1 MIGRKLRM
9 EELQRELDRVIN
21 KIDRTDI
28 QKIILFGSLTR
39 GQSSLTSDIDLI
51 IVKKTKEG
59 FLDRLDSVYKEIEPN
74 LAVDILVYT
83 PQEIDDM
90 SQWNNF
96 IKRAFKEGKV
106 LYET

>member
-1 MIGRKLRM
+1 MIGRKPRI
-9 EELQRELDRVIN
+9 EELQRELDRIIN

-28 QKIILFGSLTR
+28 QKIILFGSLTK
-39 GQSSLTSDIDLI
+39 GQSGLTSDIDLI
-51 IVKKTKEG
+51 IVKKTKER

-90 SQWNNF
+90 SQWNSF
-96 IKRAFKEGKV
+96 IKRVFKERKV